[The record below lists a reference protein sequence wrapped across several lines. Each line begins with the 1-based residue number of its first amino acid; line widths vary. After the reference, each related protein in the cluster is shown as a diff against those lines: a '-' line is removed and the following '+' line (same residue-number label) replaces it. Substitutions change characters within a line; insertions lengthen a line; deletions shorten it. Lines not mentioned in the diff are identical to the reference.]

1 MPRSP
6 PSFSLRPAPAVAML
20 WRGKSP
26 RQATVPSSAFIRFR
40 RDEKEN
46 YDLRNLLFNAWFLG
60 CSIHFLKLFALAPGH
75 SQPERQ
81 VKSSLPCFFTTSASR
96 RMSPRWSVCRSFL
109 LSAYITPAKVLP
121 AASRA
126 L

>member
-75 SQPERQ
+75 SQPLVVARFHYAIAET
-81 VKSSLPCFFTTSASR
+81 VEKLEN
-96 RMSPRWSVCRSFL
+96 
-109 LSAYITPAKVLP
+109 
-121 AASRA
+121 AALGQFDHGGA
-126 L
+126 PN